1 VKQLSRKNSRLA
13 KRSLITIE
21 NPMSPIAEQ
30 FRSIRTNIQFAS
42 IDEEIKTIVVTSP
55 GQAEGKSTTAS
66 NLAVVLT
73 QQGNKVL
80 LIDSDLRKPTVHFT
94 FQLSNVH
101 GLTSV
106 LTKQLTLDK
115 AIQTTSEKDLFV
127 LTSGPKPPNPAEVLD
142 SNAMDHIIQDI
153 KKEFDYIIFDTP
165 PLSYVADA
173 QILAGKTDGSI
184 LIIASGVTEKDEALK
199 AKKLLNH
206 SKSKILGVI
215 LNGKKM
221 KENNYYYGD

>member
-115 AIQTTSEKDLFV
+115 AIQTTSKKDLFV

-142 SNAMDHIIQDI
+142 SNGMDHIIQDL

-184 LIIASGVTEKDEALK
+184 LIIASGVTEKDEALN